1 VIVLGAQWGDEGKGK
16 IVDIYSE
23 FADTIVR
30 STGGNNAGHTLVVKG
45 EKFIFHLI
53 PSGVLHPGKKC
64 VIANGVVIDPKVL
77 LMEIDRLKERGY
89 LADDAQLKIG
99 LLANIIL
106 PYHVLLDKAREE
118 KLGSRKIGTT
128 ARGIGPCYEDKVAR
142 VGIRACDLLRPESF
156 AEKLRANLEVKNFLL
171 KNYFGGEE
179 VPFQATLDGY
189 LAYGERLKPYLID
202 TSLFINEEI
211 ARGAKVL
218 FEGAQGTLLDID
230 HGTYPF
236 VTSSNTTAGGA
247 CTGSGVGPTK
257 IGGVIGVSK
266 AYATRVGG
274 GPFPTELFDEEGQK
288 IRDRGKEYG
297 STTGRPRRCGWFDA
311 PVVRYASRLNGLAGV
326 ALTKLDV
333 LDEMDAIQIA
343 VGYRLGDQVITEI
356 PDDVEDLALVE
367 PVFEMMP
374 GWHIDTSGCTTFE
387 KLPDRAR
394 AYIARI
400 EALLGAPIVITSSGP
415 RREETIIRRIE
426 PLTSWIPGLFA

>member
-1 VIVLGAQWGDEGKGK
+1 MKSVIVLGAQWGDEGKGK

-30 STGGNNAGHTLVVKG
+30 ATGGNNAGHTLVVKG

-53 PSGVLHPGKKC
+53 PSGILHPGKKC

-77 LMEIDRLKERGY
+77 LMEIDRLKERGF
-89 LADDAQLKIG
+89 LTDDAQMKIG

-106 PYHVLLDKAREE
+106 PYHILLDKAREE
-118 KLGSRKIGTT
+118 KLGNRKIGTT
-128 ARGIGPCYEDKVAR
+128 ARGIGPCYEDKIAR
-142 VGIRACDLLRPESF
+142 IGIRACDLVRPDTF
-156 AEKLRANLEVKNFLL
+156 TEKLRANLDLKNFLL
-171 KNYFGGEE
+171 KNYFRGEE
-179 VPFQATLDGY
+179 VPFQATVDEY

-202 TSLFINEEI
+202 TSLFINQEFK
-211 ARGAKVL
+211 RGAKVL

-257 IGGVIGVSK
+257 VSAVVGVSK

-274 GPFPTELFDEEGQK
+274 GPFPTELLDDEGQK
-288 IRDRGKEYG
+288 IRDRGNEYG

-311 PVVRYASRLNGLAGV
+311 PVVRYANRLNALAGV

-333 LDEMDAIQIA
+333 LSGLSRLRICVAYEIDGVRQDEVPLSLADFEAAKPVYEEVEGWKEDISTSREFNDLPKAARKYVQMIEEVTGVEVSLVS
-343 VGYRLGDQVITEI
+343 VG
-356 PDDVEDLALVE
+356 
-367 PVFEMMP
+367 
-374 GWHIDTSGCTTFE
+374 
-387 KLPDRAR
+387 PDRNQ
-394 AYIARI
+394 
-400 EALLGAPIVITSSGP
+400 
-415 RREETIIRRIE
+415 TIIRRN
-426 PLTSWIPGLFA
+426 PFRA

>member
-1 VIVLGAQWGDEGKGK
+1 MLGAQWGDEGKGK

-30 STGGNNAGHTLVVKG
+30 ATGGNNAGHTLVVKG

-53 PSGVLHPGKKC
+53 PSGILHPGKKC

-77 LMEIDRLKERGY
+77 LMEIDRLKERGF
-89 LADDAQLKIG
+89 LTDDAQLKIG

-106 PYHVLLDKAREE
+106 PYHILLDKAREE
-118 KLGSRKIGTT
+118 KLGNRKIGTT
-128 ARGIGPCYEDKVAR
+128 ARGIGPCYEDKIAR
-142 VGIRACDLLRPESF
+142 IGIRACDLVRPDTF
-156 AEKLRANLEVKNFLL
+156 TEKLRANLDLKNFLL
-171 KNYFGGEE
+171 KNYFRGEE
-179 VPFQATLDGY
+179 VPFQATVDEY

-202 TSLFINEEI
+202 TSLFINQEFK
-211 ARGAKVL
+211 RGAKVL

-257 IGGVIGVSK
+257 VSAVVGVSK

-274 GPFPTELFDEEGQK
+274 GPFPTELLDDEGQK
-288 IRDRGKEYG
+288 IRDRGNEYG

-311 PVVRYASRLNGLAGV
+311 PVVRYANRLNALAGV

-333 LDEMDAIQIA
+333 LSGLSRLKICVAYEIDGVRQDEVPLSLADFEAAKPVYEEVEGWKEDISTSREFNDLPKAARKYVQMIEEVTGVEVSLVS
-343 VGYRLGDQVITEI
+343 VG
-356 PDDVEDLALVE
+356 
-367 PVFEMMP
+367 
-374 GWHIDTSGCTTFE
+374 
-387 KLPDRAR
+387 PDRNQ
-394 AYIARI
+394 
-400 EALLGAPIVITSSGP
+400 
-415 RREETIIRRIE
+415 TIIRRN
-426 PLTSWIPGLFA
+426 PFRA

>member
-1 VIVLGAQWGDEGKGK
+1 MIVLGAQWGDEGKGK

-30 STGGNNAGHTLVVKG
+30 ATGGNNAGHTLVVKG

-53 PSGVLHPGKKC
+53 PSGILHPGKKC

-77 LMEIDRLKERGY
+77 LMEIDRLKERGF
-89 LADDAQLKIG
+89 LTDDAQLKIG

-106 PYHVLLDKAREE
+106 PYHILLDKAREE
-118 KLGSRKIGTT
+118 KLGNRKIGTT
-128 ARGIGPCYEDKVAR
+128 ARGIGPCYEDKIAR
-142 VGIRACDLLRPESF
+142 IGIRACDLVRPDTF
-156 AEKLRANLEVKNFLL
+156 TEKLRANLDLKNFLL
-171 KNYFGGEE
+171 KNYFRGEE
-179 VPFQATLDGY
+179 VPFQATVDEY

-202 TSLFINEEI
+202 TSLFINQEFK
-211 ARGAKVL
+211 RGAKVL

-257 IGGVIGVSK
+257 VSAVVGVSK

-274 GPFPTELFDEEGQK
+274 GPFPTELLDDEGQK
-288 IRDRGKEYG
+288 IRDRGNEYG

-311 PVVRYASRLNGLAGV
+311 PVVRYANRLNALAGV

-333 LDEMDAIQIA
+333 LSGLSRLKICVAYEIDGVRQDEVPLSLADFEAAKPVYEEVEGWKEDISTSREFNDLPKAARKYVQMIEEVTGVEVSLVS
-343 VGYRLGDQVITEI
+343 VG
-356 PDDVEDLALVE
+356 
-367 PVFEMMP
+367 
-374 GWHIDTSGCTTFE
+374 
-387 KLPDRAR
+387 PDRNQ
-394 AYIARI
+394 
-400 EALLGAPIVITSSGP
+400 
-415 RREETIIRRIE
+415 TIIRRN
-426 PLTSWIPGLFA
+426 PFRA